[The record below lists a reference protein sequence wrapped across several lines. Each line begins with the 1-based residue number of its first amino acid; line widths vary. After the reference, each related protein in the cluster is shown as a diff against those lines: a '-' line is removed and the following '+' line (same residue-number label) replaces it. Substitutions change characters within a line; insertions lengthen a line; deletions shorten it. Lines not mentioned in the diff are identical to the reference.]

1 MLGEVHW
8 IQQIFAVTLQVVNQK
23 SEKSTTSVW

>member
-1 MLGEVHW
+1 MLGVVHW
-8 IQQIFAVTLQVVNQK
+8 IKQIFAVTLQVINSK